1 MVGDLTTNKRKQ
13 TMTTATKSYVDV
25 SATFSMEDLLLGNE
39 QKNDFVENT
48 IISGKVVE
56 KRNDG
61 ALIDI
66 GYKSEGFVP
75 STEFRNWEEI
85 QVGDEIDVFLEE
97 TENENSM
104 PGISLQRAAFIKAW
118 DKITGE
124 FGENSIIKGLMKRR
138 VKGGIIIDL
147 NGVEAFLPGS
157 QIDIGPVKNMD
168 EYIGKEYDFK
178 ILKINQDRKN
188 IVVSRR

>member
-1 MVGDLTTNKRKQ
+1 MRFSAEEKFEMPMVGDLTTNKRKQ

-75 STEFRNWEEI
+75 AAEFRNWEEV

-104 PGISLQRAAFIKAW
+104 PGISLQRANFIKAW

-147 NGVEAFLPGS
+147 NGVEAFLPGIAYFPYS
-157 QIDIGPVKNMD
+157 H
-168 EYIGKEYDFK
+168 YI
-178 ILKINQDRKN
+178 
-188 IVVSRR
+188 

>member
-25 SATFSMEDLLLGNE
+25 SATFSMEDLLRGNE

-48 IISGKVVE
+48 IIPGKIVE

-75 STEFRNWEEI
+75 ATEFRNWEELP
-85 QVGDEIDVFLEE
+85 VGDEIDVFLEE

-104 PGISLQRAAFIKAW
+104 PGIS
-118 DKITGE
+118 
-124 FGENSIIKGLMKRR
+124 
-138 VKGGIIIDL
+138 
-147 NGVEAFLPGS
+147 P
-157 QIDIGPVKNMD
+157 
-168 EYIGKEYDFK
+168 
-178 ILKINQDRKN
+178 
-188 IVVSRR
+188 